1 LFSHVNAGR
10 MRLLQY
16 HDPVNVSSESSTR
29 GITDRSRSFSC
40 KSGCLTWSE
49 DGLQRQLRPNVAQ
62 LSILLTDIEGV
73 FVAPEGSTVVR
84 SDIRRKNQVVDSII
98 CRMAG
103 TTNDQ
108 AGRKVMPRPFR
119 GGGYDRSE
127 ELTLLSLN

>member
-1 LFSHVNAGR
+1 

-16 HDPVNVSSESSTR
+16 HDPVNVSSESSTK

-40 KSGCLTWSE
+40 ESGCLTWSE

-62 LSILLTDIEGV
+62 LSILLTNIEGI
-73 FVAPEGSTVVR
+73 FVTPERSRTVR

-98 CRMAG
+98 CSIAG

-108 AGRKVMPRPFR
+108 AGRKPMPRPFR
-119 GGGYDRSE
+119 GGGFDSE
-127 ELTLLSLN
+127 RRT